1 MSPHQIAMAIEEE
14 ARAFRRARF
23 QDAASYLE
31 AKDAH
36 CTRILNL
43 SRSIV
48 RAIGTPELLSIAPG
62 QRRIGGRAVR
72 VELRTRV
79 PVKAPATGAQTT

>member
-1 MSPHQIAMAIEEE
+1 MTAHQVAHAIEEE
-14 ARAFRRARF
+14 ARAFRRLRF
-23 QDAASYLE
+23 KDAPSYLE

-36 CTRILNL
+36 CTRIINL
-43 SRSIV
+43 SRSLA

-62 QRRIGGRAVR
+62 QRRVGGRNIR

-79 PVKAPATGAQTT
+79 PAKVAA

>member
-1 MSPHQIAMAIEEE
+1 MSPHQVAMAIEEE

-23 QDAASYLE
+23 QDAAAYLE

-36 CTRILNL
+36 CARIINL
-43 SRSIV
+43 SRSMV
-48 RAIGTPELLSIAPG
+48 RAIGTPELLSIVPG
-62 QRRIGGRAVR
+62 QRRVGLRSVR

-79 PVKAPATGAQTT
+79 PVKASATA